1 MATNAGIV
9 ETFIEEEMKRSY
21 IDYSMSVIVSRA
33 LPDVRDGLKP
43 VQRRILYAMYEQ
55 GMRHDRPHKKSARLV
70 GEVLGKYHPHGDMA
84 VYDAL
89 VRMAQDFNMRYPLVD
104 GHGNFGSVDGD
115 AAAAMRYTEVR
126 MAKIAGELL
135 ADIEKNTV
143 DFGPNFDDT
152 LKEPLVLPAKIPNL
166 LINGSAGIAVGMA
179 TNIPPHNLGEVV
191 DALVAL
197 IDDPEAGN
205 EKLMEYIK
213 GPDFPTGG
221 LITGRDRIRS
231 LYTTGR
237 SIITM
242 RAKTRIERQ
251 KQKNVIIVD
260 ELPYQVNKANLV
272 EQIALLVRDK
282 KIQGVSDLR
291 DESDKSGLR
300 VVVEVRKDTDPEVVL
315 RQLFKHTALQQSFG
329 AIMLAL
335 VHGKP
340 LVLDLKGMLGHYL
353 EHRKEVVIRRTTYD
367 LKKAEERAHI
377 LAGLEIAL
385 ANLDEVIALI
395 RASASPDEARKGLME
410 RFGLDEIQANAI
422 LDTKL
427 ERLTRLE
434 RDKIIQE
441 RRALLKD
448 IEYYRAVLASEKMVL
463 SIIRKEL
470 LEIKEAYADK
480 RRTQIVDEAEEI
492 SEEDLIVEEDVV
504 VLLTHANYVK
514 RMPLGVYRNQ
524 RRGGMG
530 STAMDTRESDFI
542 ERVVITTTKKSL
554 LAFSDAGKAYWLR
567 AYDIPE
573 AGRHGKGYPVA
584 KLLPLAETER
594 LTALIPI
601 DAESKGDLFFVTRR
615 GVVKRTPV
623 DAFLGARRNG
633 VAAINLKG
641 NDQLVLAR
649 LVEPGDEI
657 VIGTHNGKALRLKM
671 DSVRT
676 MGRTA
681 AGVRGIRLEQDD
693 YVIGADPISPGSLVL
708 TVTERG
714 YGKCTPAEEFPL
726 RSRGGLGVKAARLTE
741 SGGKLAALRSVRAG
755 DEAVLATAQGTVIR
769 LAISQVKQ
777 LHRDT
782 AGVKLMKVD
791 PEDRVSAVAIL
802 EAS

>member
-115 AAAAMRYTEVR
+115 APAAMRYTEVR

-135 ADIEKNTV
+135 ADIEKETV

-197 IDDPEAGN
+197 IDDPKAGN

-221 LITGRDRIRS
+221 LITGTDRIRT

-237 SIITM
+237 SIITI

-251 KQKNVIIVD
+251 KQKNVIIID

-272 EQIALLVRDK
+272 EQIALLVRDR

-291 DESDKSGLR
+291 DESDKNGLR

-335 VHGKP
+335 VHGRP
-340 LVLDLKGMLGHYL
+340 MVLDLKGMLEHYL
-353 EHRKEVVIRRTTYD
+353 EHRKEVVVRRTTYD

-422 LDTKL
+422 LDMKL

-434 RDKIIQE
+434 RDKVIQE

-448 IEYYRAVLASEKMVL
+448 IEYYRAVLASEKMVFD
-463 SIIRKEL
+463 IIRKEL

-480 RRTQIVDEAEEI
+480 RRTQIVDEVEEI

-514 RMPLGVYRNQ
+514 RLPLAVYRNQ
-524 RRGGMG
+524 RRGGTG

-554 LAFSDAGKAYWLR
+554 LVFSDAGKAYWLR
-567 AYDIPE
+567 VYDIPE
-573 AGRHGKGYPVA
+573 AGRHAKGYPVA

-594 LTALIPI
+594 LTALIPV
-601 DAESKGDLFFVTRR
+601 DAESKGDLFFVTKR

-633 VAAINLKG
+633 VAAISLKE

-657 VIGTHNGKALRLKM
+657 VIGTRNGKALRLNV

-693 YVIGADPISPGSLVL
+693 YVIGADPVRPGSLVL

-726 RSRGGLGVKAARLTE
+726 RNRGGLGVKAARLTE
-741 SGGKLAALRSVRAG
+741 SGGKLAALRVVRPG

-769 LAISQVKQ
+769 LSIGQVKQ

>member
-55 GMRHDRPHKKSARLV
+55 GMRHDRPYKKSARLV

-104 GHGNFGSVDGD
+104 GHGNFGSIDGD

-135 ADIEKNTV
+135 ADIEKETV

-166 LINGSAGIAVGMA
+166 LINGSSGIAVGMA

-197 IDDPEAGN
+197 IDDPEADN
-205 EKLMEYIK
+205 DKLMEYIK

-221 LITGRDRIRS
+221 LITGRDRLRV

-237 SIITM
+237 SIITV

-260 ELPYQVNKANLV
+260 ELPYQVNKANLL

-282 KIQGVSDLR
+282 KIQGVSDIR
-291 DESDKSGLR
+291 DESDKTGLR

-335 VHGKP
+335 VHGRP

-353 EHRKEVVIRRTTYD
+353 EHRKEVVIRRTAYD
-367 LKKAEERAHI
+367 LRKAEERAHI

-395 RASASPDEARKGLME
+395 RASASPDEARKGLVA
-410 RFGLDEIQANAI
+410 RFGLDETQANAI
-422 LDTKL
+422 LDMKL
-427 ERLTRLE
+427 ERLTKLE

-463 SIIRKEL
+463 GIIRKEL
-470 LEIKEAYADK
+470 LEIKEAYGDK
-480 RRTQIVDEAEEI
+480 RRTLIVDEVEEI
-492 SEEDLIVEEDVV
+492 SDEDLIIEEDVV

-524 RRGGMG
+524 RRGGIG
-530 STAMDTRESDFI
+530 STAMDTRESDFV

-554 LAFSDAGKAYWLR
+554 LVFSDAGKAYWLR
-567 AYDIPE
+567 VYDIPE
-573 AGRHGKGYPVA
+573 AGRHAKGYPVG
-584 KLLPLAETER
+584 KLLPLAENER
-594 LTALIPI
+594 LTALIPV
-601 DAESKGDLFFVTRR
+601 DAESKGDLFFVTKY

-623 DAFLGARRNG
+623 DAFLSARRNG
-633 VAAINLKG
+633 VAAINLKE

-657 VIGTHNGKALRLKM
+657 VIGTHNGKALRLSV
-671 DSVRT
+671 DSVRV

-681 AGVRGIRLEQDD
+681 AGVKGIRLEEGD

-708 TVTERG
+708 TVTEKG

-726 RSRGGLGVKAARLTE
+726 RNRGALGVKAARLTE
-741 SGGKLAALRSVRAG
+741 YAGKLAALRVVRVG
-755 DEAVLATAQGTVIR
+755 DEAVLATAQGAVIR

-782 AGVKLMKVD
+782 AGVRLMKVD

-802 EAS
+802 EGS

>member
-1 MATNAGIV
+1 MAVNSGVV

-55 GMRHDRPHKKSARLV
+55 GMRHDRPYKKSARLV

-104 GHGNFGSVDGD
+104 GHGNFGSIDGD

-135 ADIEKNTV
+135 ADIEKDTV

-152 LKEPLVLPAKIPNL
+152 LKEPLVLPARIPNL

-197 IDDPEAGN
+197 IDDPDAGN
-205 EKLMEYIK
+205 EKLMQHVK

-221 LITGRDRIRS
+221 LIIGQDQIRA
-231 LYTTGR
+231 LYATGR
-237 SIITM
+237 SILTM

-251 KQKNVIIVD
+251 KQKNLIIVD
-260 ELPYQVNKANLV
+260 ELPYQVNKASLV
-272 EQIALLVRDK
+272 EEIALLVRDR

-340 LVLDLKGMLGHYL
+340 LVLDLKGMLRYYL
-353 EHRKEVVIRRTTYD
+353 EHRKEVVTRRTEYD
-367 LKKAEERAHI
+367 LKRAEERAHI

-410 RFGLDEIQANAI
+410 KFGLDEVQANAI

-434 RDKIIQE
+434 REKVIQE

-448 IEYYRAVLASEKMVL
+448 IEYYRAVLSSEKMVFG
-463 SIIRKEL
+463 IIRKEL
-470 LEIKEAYADK
+470 LEVKDAYSDK
-480 RRTQIVDEAEEI
+480 RRTQILDAVKEI
-492 SEEDLIVEEDVV
+492 NEEDLIIEEDVV

-514 RMPLGVYRNQ
+514 RMPLSVYKNQ
-524 RRGGMG
+524 RRGGTG
-530 STAMDTRESDFI
+530 STAMDTREADFI

-567 AYDIPE
+567 VYDIPE
-573 AGRHGKGYPVA
+573 AGRHGKGYPAA
-584 KLLPLAETER
+584 KLLPLGEAER
-594 LTALIPI
+594 LTALISV
-601 DAESKGDLFFVTRR
+601 DHESPGDLFFVTRH
-615 GVVKRTPV
+615 GVMKRTSV
-623 DAFLGARRNG
+623 EAFLGTRRNG
-633 VAAINLKG
+633 VAAINLSEG
-641 NDQLVLAR
+641 DQLVLAR
-649 LVEPGDEI
+649 LVNPGDEI
-657 VIGTHNGKALRLKM
+657 IIGTHNGKALRLRV

-681 AGVRGIRLEQDD
+681 AGVRGIRLEAED
-693 YVIGADPISPGSLVL
+693 YVVGGDPVTPEGLIL

-714 YGKCTPAEEFPL
+714 NGKCTPAREFPI
-726 RSRGGLGVKAARLTE
+726 RNRGGLGIRAVKVTE
-741 SGGKLAALRSVRAG
+741 SGGKLAALRVVKE
-755 DEAVLATAQGTVIR
+755 DDDIVLATAQGAAIR
-769 LAISQVKQ
+769 LAVSQVKQ

-791 PEDRVSAVAIL
+791 PGDRVTAVAIL

>member
-135 ADIEKNTV
+135 ADIEKETV

-152 LKEPLVLPAKIPNL
+152 LKEPVVLPARIPNL
-166 LINGSAGIAVGMA
+166 LINGSSGIAVGMA

-197 IDDPEAGN
+197 IDDPQAEN

-221 LITGRDRIRS
+221 LITGRDRLRT

-237 SIITM
+237 SIITV

-251 KQKNVIIVD
+251 KQRNVIIVD

-291 DESDKSGLR
+291 DESDKTGLR

-340 LVLDLKGMLGHYL
+340 VVLDLKGMLGHYL
-353 EHRKEVVIRRTTYD
+353 EHRKEVVIRRTTHD
-367 LKKAEERAHI
+367 LKKAEERAHV

-395 RASASPDEARKGLME
+395 RASASPEEARKGLVE

-448 IEYYRAVLASEKMVL
+448 IEYYRAVLASEKMIFG
-463 SIIRKEL
+463 IIRKEL
-470 LEIKEAYADK
+470 LEIKEAYGDK
-480 RRTQIVDEAEEI
+480 RRTQIVDEVEEI
-492 SEEDLIVEEDVV
+492 SDEDLIIEEDVV
-504 VLLTHANYVK
+504 VLLTNANYVK

-524 RRGGMG
+524 RRGGTG

-554 LAFSDAGKAYWLR
+554 LVFSDAGKAYWLR
-567 AYDIPE
+567 VYDIPE
-573 AGRHGKGYPVA
+573 AGRHAKGYPVS

-601 DAESKGDLFFVTRR
+601 DSESKGDLFFVTKY

-633 VAAINLKG
+633 VAAINLKE

-657 VIGTHNGKALRLKM
+657 VIGTHDGKALRLTV
-671 DSVRT
+671 DSVRI

-681 AGVRGIRLEQDD
+681 AGVKGIRLEEGD
-693 YVIGADPISPGSLVL
+693 YVIGADPISSGSLVL

-726 RSRGGLGVKAARLTE
+726 RNRGALGVKAARLTE
-741 SGGKLAALRSVRAG
+741 SGGKLAALRVVRTG

-782 AGVKLMKVD
+782 AGVRLMKVD